1 MSDRPVVLVN
11 SNRMKPA
18 IAPLALDYVAGS
30 LHRGG
35 FEVRLVDLCFADD
48 PAQALRQVLAD
59 VEPLM
64 VGVTFRNTDDCYY
77 PSCAF
82 FVPELSELVRQI
94 RALTDAPVALGG
106 CGFSVFPAEIVGM
119 CQADYG
125 IIGDGEEA
133 FGGLARALSGNKDY
147 HTLPGLVW
155 REVDGRCGLNP
166 PRPPA
171 ALDVPA
177 ERNLLDNARY
187 FREGGQGNVETKRG
201 CPMSCIYCADPVA
214 KGRQVRCRP
223 PAQVAEEVDSLL
235 KQGVDVLHLC
245 DGEFNIPYDHALA
258 VCREMIRR
266 GLGQRVRWY
275 VYCSPHPFSDELAL
289 AMKQAGCVG
298 INFGSDSGCDRM
310 LAALGRSYRRDAIRE
325 AVRACKAVGITV
337 MVDLLLG
344 GPGEDEASVRE
355 TIEFVRQ
362 LDPDRCGAATGVRLY
377 PGTPLADTIRR
388 QGPLSANPNLRGC
401 VKDNDSLLRPMFY
414 FDRRLGDDPG
424 SLVCDIIAGDE
435 RFFPPPRI
443 KDATNYNYND
453 NRVLTDAISRGM
465 RGAYWDILRRLA
477 VRTD

>member
-1 MSDRPVVLVN
+1 
-11 SNRMKPA
+11 
-18 IAPLALDYVAGS
+18 
-30 LHRGG
+30 
-35 FEVRLVDLCFADD
+35 
-48 PAQALRQVLAD
+48 
-59 VEPLM
+59 
-64 VGVTFRNTDDCYY
+64 
-77 PSCAF
+77 
-82 FVPELSELVRQI
+82 
-94 RALTDAPVALGG
+94 
-106 CGFSVFPAEIVGM
+106 
-119 CQADYG
+119 
-125 IIGDGEEA
+125 
-133 FGGLARALSGNKDY
+133 
-147 HTLPGLVW
+147 
-155 REVDGRCGLNP
+155 
-166 PRPPA
+166 
-171 ALDVPA
+171 
-177 ERNLLDNARY
+177 
-187 FREGGQGNVETKRG
+187 
-201 CPMSCIYCADPVA
+201 MSCIYCADPVA